1 MVFEKAYESSIT
13 FQSLLYANVPAES
26 PSYAPTFFQEF
37 EMKWISMNSQDW
49 GRIGGGMCM
58 CVWEGGYKHLSEP
71 RSQTSLYG
79 FISLIAANDDGVT
92 CTLFL

>member
-37 EMKWISMNSQDW
+37 EMKWISVKSQDW
-49 GRIGGGMCM
+49 GRIGGGGGGMCM
-58 CVWEGGYKHLSEP
+58 CVGGGLYTSFRTFFEVKLSL
-71 RSQTSLYG
+71 RV
-79 FISLIAANDDGVT
+79 N
-92 CTLFL
+92 LFL